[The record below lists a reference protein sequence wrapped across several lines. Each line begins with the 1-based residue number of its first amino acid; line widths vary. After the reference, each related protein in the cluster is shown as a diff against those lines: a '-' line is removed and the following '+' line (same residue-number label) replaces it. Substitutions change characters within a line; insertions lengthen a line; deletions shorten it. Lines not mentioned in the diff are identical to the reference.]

1 MFEWIV
7 LIIVVTVI
15 TVICEIRMEKSR
27 EFFEKEKRN
36 MESMWKTR
44 VENERNIQDK
54 VREDLKN
61 DLENSKKHCAKLQLD
76 ALELKSKLD
85 KEFYANNELREE
97 NSKLKEE
104 YEKLQA
110 KRKHAIA
117 VKKALPK
124 RPKKGE
130 RERII
135 QYVKDVLS
143 SYKIAFKEKNKTN
156 GLLSVAD
163 GLYEI
168 YCGTELYINKQTMVK
183 KHGLKNM
190 IREINKIGKGKK

>member
-7 LIIVVTVI
+7 LVIVVVVVI
-15 TVICEIRMEKSR
+15 AIYETRIEKNK
-27 EFFEKEKRN
+27 ELFEKEKRSVEN
-36 MESMWKTR
+36 MWRAR
-44 VENERNIQDK
+44 VESEHKFQDE
-54 VREDLKN
+54 VRKN
-61 DLENSKKHCAKLQLD
+61 LNSDLEDSKNHCAKLQLD

-85 KEFYANNELREE
+85 KEFNANNELREE

-117 VKKALPK
+117 VKKALSK

-168 YCGTELYINKQTMVK
+168 YCGTELYINKQTMEK

>member
-7 LIIVVTVI
+7 LVIVVVVVI
-15 TVICEIRMEKSR
+15 AIYETRIEKNK
-27 EFFEKEKRN
+27 ELFEKEKRN
-36 MESMWKTR
+36 VENMWKAR
-44 VENERNIQDK
+44 VESEHKFQDE
-54 VREDLKN
+54 VRKN
-61 DLENSKKHCAKLQLD
+61 LNSDLENSKNHCAKLQLD

-85 KEFYANNELREE
+85 KEFNANNELREE

-110 KRKHAIA
+110 KRKRAIE

-168 YCGTELYINKQTMVK
+168 YCGTELYINKQTMEK

>member
-7 LIIVVTVI
+7 LVIVVAVI
-15 TVICEIRMEKSR
+15 IVICEVRIGKSK
-27 EFFEKEKRN
+27 EFFEKEKRSI
-36 MESMWKTR
+36 ESMWKAR
-44 VENERNIQDK
+44 IENEHKLQDE
-54 VREDLKN
+54 VRKGLKS
-61 DLENSKKHCAKLQLD
+61 DLENSEKHCAKLQLD

-85 KEFYANNELREE
+85 KEFNANNELREE

-110 KRKHAIA
+110 KRKHSIA

-168 YCGTELYINKQTMVK
+168 YCGTELYINKQTMEK

>member
-7 LIIVVTVI
+7 VLVLSVVVI
-15 TVICEIRMEKSR
+15 AIYETRIEKNK
-27 EFFEKEKRN
+27 ELFEKEKRN
-36 MESMWKTR
+36 VESMWKTR
-44 VENERNIQDK
+44 IENEQK
-54 VREDLKN
+54 FQGELRENLN
-61 DLENSKKHCAKLQLD
+61 SDLENSKKHCAKLQLD

-85 KEFYANNELREE
+85 KEFNANNELREE

-110 KRKHAIA
+110 KRKRAIEA
-117 VKKALPK
+117 KKALPK

-130 RERII
+130 KERII

-143 SYKIAFKEKNKTN
+143 SYKIVFKEKNKTN

-168 YCGTELYINKQTMVK
+168 YCGTELYINKQTMEK